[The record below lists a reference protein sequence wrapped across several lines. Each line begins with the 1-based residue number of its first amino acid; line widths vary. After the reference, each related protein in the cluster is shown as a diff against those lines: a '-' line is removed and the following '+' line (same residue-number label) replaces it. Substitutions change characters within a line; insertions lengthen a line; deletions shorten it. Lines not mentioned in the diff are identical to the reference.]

1 MPSTNIREAVRGEN
15 SLSATLFR
23 RGRRLPGLAVLLQ
36 VFAIVFILAFLI
48 YVVRTSSIREAWLF
62 SNVPIGGG
70 FTQIQAKAIDFA
82 VGALLAPIVI
92 ASANFLWF
100 DTSRV
105 ACFNEKCNGPNAV
118 SLQALAEVA
127 TTSSGSY
134 NVLKHFALVKTHQS
148 RLFLL
153 GILVLFSAL
162 SSTLLSNAI
171 AYEAYRA
178 ESPPRPVVMQTLD
191 YNWLLKKD
199 NYEPNLFL
207 INTMNTL
214 TYENATSLLYGDGSF
229 VAANLTKVSVAN
241 LSASTVALMDVAAYR
256 TMLDC
261 KPAEINEF
269 NFSSEALP
277 NTSLNPGIKVGEDSK
292 HQ

>member
-1 MPSTNIREAVRGEN
+1 MPSTAIREAVRGEN
-15 SLSATLFR
+15 SLSAPLFR
-23 RGRRLPGLAVLLQ
+23 RGRPLPALAVLLQ
-36 VFAIVFILAFLI
+36 VFAVVFILAFLI
-48 YVVRTSSIREAWLF
+48 YVVRTSSISEAWLF
-62 SNVPIGGG
+62 SNIPIGGG

-105 ACFNEKCNGPNAV
+105 ACFNENCNGPKAV
-118 SLQALAEVA
+118 SLQAMTEVA

-153 GILVLFSAL
+153 SILVLFSAL
-162 SSTLLSNAI
+162 SSTLISNVI

-178 ESPPRPVVMQTLD
+178 EAPPKPVVMQTLD
-191 YNWLLKKD
+191 YNMLLRRD

-214 TYENATSLLYGDGSF
+214 TYENATSLLYEDGSF
-229 VAANLTKVSVAN
+229 VAANLTRVSVAN
-241 LSASTVALMDVAAYR
+241 LSASIVALMDVAAYR
-256 TMLDC
+256 TTLDC

-269 NFSSEALP
+269 NFSSETLP
-277 NTSLNPGIKVGEDSK
+277 NPSLNPAIKVGEDSEY
-292 HQ
+292 Q

>member
-1 MPSTNIREAVRGEN
+1 MPSTAIREAVRGEN

-23 RGRRLPGLAVLLQ
+23 RDRRLPALAVLLQ

-48 YVVRTSSIREAWLF
+48 YVVRTASISEAWLF
-62 SNVPIGGG
+62 SNIPIGGG

-118 SLQALAEVA
+118 SLQALTEVA

-134 NVLKHFALVKTHQS
+134 NLLKHFALVKTHQS

-153 GILVLFSAL
+153 SILVLFSAL
-162 SSTLLSNAI
+162 SSTLLSNVI

-178 ESPPRPVVMQTLD
+178 EAPPKPVVMQTLD
-191 YNWLLKKD
+191 YNMLLQRD
-199 NYEPNLFL
+199 NYEPDLFL

-214 TYENATSLLYGDGSF
+214 TYENATSLLYEDGSF

-241 LSASTVALMDVAAYR
+241 SSASTVALMDVAAYR
-256 TMLDC
+256 TTLDC
-261 KPAEINEF
+261 KPAEISEF
-269 NFSSEALP
+269 NFSSKTLP
-277 NTSLNPGIKVGEDSK
+277 IPYLNPAIKVGEDSEY
-292 HQ
+292 Q